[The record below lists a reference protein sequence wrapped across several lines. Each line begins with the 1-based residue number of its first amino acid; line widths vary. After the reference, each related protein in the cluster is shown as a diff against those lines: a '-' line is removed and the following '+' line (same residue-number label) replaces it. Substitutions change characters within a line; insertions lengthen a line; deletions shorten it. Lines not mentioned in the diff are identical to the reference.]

1 MVSPAAVTFVV
12 VIDVPAQGRADFLNY
27 ERAVLTLL
35 ERHGGRLER
44 RLRTPDGLTE
54 VHIVSFRSNAGY
66 QSYLGDPERNA
77 SRRLLGDVEIRQ
89 RLLPVVDV
97 AGADAE
103 NGFS

>member
-1 MVSPAAVTFVV
+1 MVSPGAVTFVV
-12 VIDVPAQGRADFLNY
+12 VIDVPERGRADFLNY
-27 ERAVLTLL
+27 ESSVLTLL

-54 VHIVSFRSNAGY
+54 VHIVSFGSNAGY
-66 QSYLGDPERNA
+66 QSYLGDSERNA
-77 SRRLLGDVEIRQ
+77 ARRLLGDVELRQ

-97 AGADAE
+97 DGSDAE

>member
-54 VHIVSFRSNAGY
+54 VHVVSFGSNAGY
-66 QSYLGDPERNA
+66 QSYLDDPERGLH
-77 SRRLLGDVEIRQ
+77 RRLLGGVELRQ

-97 AGADAE
+97 AGSDP
-103 NGFS
+103 